1 MAADFQGNP
10 WPGENGEKMMRAARL
25 NGNDSSFPVD
35 PTGRGG
41 SAPSRGDA
49 PAPVPFARSRPTSG
63 RPFLSFVLLLA
74 AVLFSAGEALGQTLF
89 VFWPTTIRPNVLE
102 KRLQEFLPGARVV
115 VFGRYY
121 DFIAKVAEERPDA
134 ILTNPALA
142 GQFNGY
148 SSGVHGLLNGSTESA
163 WVVLSPNRA
172 LDLSRASALGIGAID
187 ILGRKD
193 MNRFAEALL
202 EFRPSLKLVSKVED
216 LLPLLLLQ
224 MADGILVQENLVAY
238 FRSVSKLDLRVN
250 RFQYAHTGL
259 AVVVVNSRSKA
270 AAEILQ
276 SFRKM
281 PRNLC
286 LWFGVE
292 QWK

>member
-1 MAADFQGNP
+1 M
-10 WPGENGEKMMRAARL
+10 
-25 NGNDSSFPVD
+25 
-35 PTGRGG
+35 
-41 SAPSRGDA
+41 
-49 PAPVPFARSRPTSG
+49 PFARSRGKSG
-63 RPFLSFVLLLA
+63 RSFLSAAFLLVL
-74 AVLFSAGEALGQTLF
+74 VLFSAGEALGKTLF
-89 VFWPTTIRPNVLE
+89 VFWPTTIRPNMLE
-102 KRLQEFLPGARVV
+102 KRLQEFMPGVRVV

-134 ILTNPALA
+134 ILTNPSLA
-142 GQFNGY
+142 GQFSGY
-148 SSGVHGLLNGSTESA
+148 ASGVRGLLNGSTEAA

-172 LDLSRASALGIGAID
+172 LDLSRSSALSIGAID

-193 MNRFAEALL
+193 MNRFVEALL
-202 EFRPSLKLVSKVED
+202 EFRPGLKLVSKVED

-224 MADGILVQENLVAY
+224 MADGILVQESLVAY

-250 RFQYAHTGL
+250 RFQYANTGL
-259 AVVVVNSRSKA
+259 AVVVVNRRAKA
-270 AAEILQ
+270 SAEILQ

-286 LWFGVE
+286 LCFGVE